1 MLTSRAIKDY
11 LRHCRVSR
19 GYSPNT
25 LRNYQMYLETF
36 RNWAETNQL
45 NEIEKLTSEDVEEFQ
60 LFLQDSGRRGGK
72 TIVNG
77 IRPLSL
83 RSPQTI
89 NYYLIA
95 LRSLCA
101 YCLSRDLAVLAPER
115 ITLAKT
121 PQRQVHFLEA
131 EEVERL
137 RLAPEGNN
145 LTAQRDRAILEVLY
159 STGLRVSELVSLK
172 RSHVNLKSGEF
183 SIKGKGGKVRP
194 VFLSDSAK
202 LALKSYLST
211 RRDGNAALF
220 IRHNRNIN
228 KDETATALTAR
239 SIQRLLKHY
248 GAIAG
253 IVKPL
258 TPHKLR
264 HSFATELLR
273 NGADLRAVQELLG
286 HSSITTTQVYTHVT
300 NKNLKDIH
308 RRFLNPVKDPP
319 AVP

>member
-1 MLTSRAIKDY
+1 MLTQRAIKDF

-25 LRNYQMYLETF
+25 LRNYQMYLTAF
-36 RNWAETNQL
+36 GGWAKDCQIDN
-45 NEIEKLTSEDVEEFQ
+45 IEKLTSEDVEEFQ
-60 LFLQDSGRRGGK
+60 LFLQESGNRGAK
-72 TIVNG
+72 TV
-77 IRPLSL
+77 
-83 RSPQTI
+83 

-95 LRSLCA
+95 LRSLCK
-101 YCLSRDLAVLAPER
+101 YLLGRDLAVLAPER

-121 PQRQVHFLEA
+121 PARQVHFLET

-137 RLAPEGNN
+137 RQAPVGET
-145 LTAQRDRAILEVLY
+145 LDALRDRAILEVLY

-183 SIKGKGGKVRP
+183 SIRGKGQKVRP

-202 LALKSYLST
+202 LALKNYLST
-211 RRDGNAALF
+211 RRDGNSILF
-220 IRHNRNIN
+220 IRHQHDIN
-228 KDETATALTAR
+228 KDEKATALTAR

-248 GAIAG
+248 GSLAG

-273 NGADLRAVQELLG
+273 NGADLRSVQELLG

-300 NKNLKDIH
+300 NKNLKEIH
-308 RRFLNPVKDPP
+308 RRFLGNPQKPSP
-319 AVP
+319 TP

>member
-1 MLTSRAIKDY
+1 MLKYTQMKTVRAIRDF

-25 LRNYQMYLETF
+25 LRNYRMYLAAF
-36 RNWAETNQL
+36 GGWAEANK
-45 NEIEKLTSEDVEEFQ
+45 IDDMEKLTSEDVEEFQ
-60 LFLQDSGRRGGK
+60 LFLQESKERGAK
-72 TIVNG
+72 TV
-77 IRPLSL
+77 
-83 RSPQTI
+83 

-95 LRSLCA
+95 LRLLCK
-101 YCLSRDLAVLAPER
+101 YLLSRDLAVLAPER

-121 PQRQVHFLEA
+121 PARQVHFLET

-137 RLAPEGNN
+137 RQAPVGDDLNT
-145 LTAQRDRAILEVLY
+145 LRDRAILEVLY

-172 RSHVNLKSGEF
+172 RSHVNLKNGEF
-183 SIKGKGGKVRP
+183 SIRGKGQKVRP

-202 LALKSYLST
+202 LALKFYLAA
-211 RRDGNAALF
+211 RRDGNAILF
-220 IRHNRNIN
+220 IRHRKSIDQ
-228 KDETATALTAR
+228 DEEATALTAR
-239 SIQRLLKHY
+239 SIQRLLKYY
-248 GAIAG
+248 GALAG

-300 NKNLKDIH
+300 NKNLKEIH
-308 RRFLNPVKDPP
+308 RRYLGQGQKP
-319 AVP
+319 

>member
-1 MLTSRAIKDY
+1 MLFKRAIKEY
-11 LRHCRVSR
+11 LRHCRVGR

-25 LRNYQMYLETF
+25 VKSYQQYLNVF
-36 RNWAETNQL
+36 AHWAEDNKLDQ
-45 NEIEKLTSEDVEEFQ
+45 IEKITLEDIEDFQ
-60 LFLQDSGRRGGK
+60 EHLHNQEGRGQK
-72 TIVNG
+72 TVVNG

-95 LRSLCA
+95 VRSMFKYL
-101 YCLSRDLAVLAPER
+101 LGRNIEVLAPER
-115 ITLAKT
+115 IVLAKT
-121 PQRQVHFLEA
+121 PARQVHFLER
-131 EEVERL
+131 EEIDRL
-137 RLAPEGNN
+137 RVAPEGDSLN
-145 LTAQRDRAILEVLY
+145 AQRDRAILEVLF
-159 STGLRVSELVSLK
+159 STGLRVSELVALK
-172 RSHVNLKSGEF
+172 RSHVNPKTGEF

-194 VFLSDSAK
+194 VFLADQAIAE
-202 LALKSYLST
+202 LGQYLNH
-211 RRDGNAALF
+211 RRDSNPILF
-220 IRHNRNIN
+220 IRHQKNSELDQVA
-228 KDETATALTAR
+228 KPLTAR

-273 NGADLRAVQELLG
+273 NGADLRSVQELLG

-300 NKNLKDIH
+300 NKDLKAIH
-308 RRFLNPVKDPP
+308 RKFLNKSAKSTDDS
-319 AVP
+319 